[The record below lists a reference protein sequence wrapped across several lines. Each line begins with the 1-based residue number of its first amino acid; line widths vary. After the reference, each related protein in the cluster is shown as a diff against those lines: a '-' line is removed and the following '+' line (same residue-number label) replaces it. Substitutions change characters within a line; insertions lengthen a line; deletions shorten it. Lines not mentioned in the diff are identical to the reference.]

1 LGCNEKRLRED
12 FELALLDVLE
22 TDYDL
27 DVRRAN
33 DKLNRRRKGVAT
45 LHFEYPKNGNPESWK
60 VVVTI
65 EGAEESAYTLCV
77 DYSSL
82 DAMEESVADC
92 ESLAM
97 AIGAHLEECRERA
110 VTSGEC
116 DGPQR
121 RWDD

>member
-1 LGCNEKRLRED
+1 MRED
-12 FELALLDVLE
+12 FELALMDVLE

-33 DKLNRRRKGVAT
+33 DKLNRRRNGVAT
-45 LHFEYPKNGNPESWK
+45 LHFEYSKNGDPENWK

-65 EGAEESAYTLCV
+65 EGVEGSAHTLNI
-77 DYSSL
+77 DYSSE

-92 ESLAM
+92 ESLAL
-97 AIGAHLEECRERA
+97 AIGSYLEEYREQS
-110 VTSGEC
+110 VTSGACGELH
-116 DGPQR
+116 R

>member
-1 LGCNEKRLRED
+1 LGQNSKRLRED
-12 FELALLDVLE
+12 FELALMDVLE

-33 DKLNRRRKGVAT
+33 DKLNRRRNGVAT
-45 LHFEYPKNGNPESWK
+45 LHFEYPKNGDPDNWK

-65 EGAEESAYTLCV
+65 EGVEESAHTLNI
-77 DYSSL
+77 DYSSE

-92 ESLAM
+92 ESLAL
-97 AIGAHLEECRERA
+97 AIGSCLEEYREQS
-110 VTSGEC
+110 VTSGAC
-116 DGPQR
+116 SDPHR